1 MENSPT
7 TTRKKISAKS
17 ARLQRERAPKVVE
30 NTKNAIFLRG
40 NKTSETCGSALKE
53 LFLLRKPHAKM
64 MQRKNDNIHPF
75 EDVASLEFL
84 CQKNDCS
91 LFAVAC
97 HSKKRPDNLII
108 GRLFDNHVLDIVE
121 FGVESVTTIQILAK
135 QYPAAQFKRLGSKPC
150 VIFIG
155 DLWDI
160 REDHRNLRSLLLDF
174 VRGEDV
180 TGVNL
185 ASLDHVIVFTAA
197 LEKIFMR
204 TYTILLKKKGDS
216 TDINRSN
223 APRSRLVLSAPSMN
237 FVIRR
242 SRWPGND
249 LWKKAIRQPKAIK
262 PKKRKNVSTSAL
274 GETLGQ
280 IHMTRQDYSE
290 MQTRKVKAL
299 HQHKAVAMKRSSR
312 SEEVGGSI
320 GNVSDDTTG
329 GHSADNSSSGVS
341 IAKKEGES
349 KRARRS

>member
-1 MENSPT
+1 
-7 TTRKKISAKS
+7 
-17 ARLQRERAPKVVE
+17 
-30 NTKNAIFLRG
+30 
-40 NKTSETCGSALKE
+40 
-53 LFLLRKPHAKM
+53 M

-262 PKKRKNVSTSAL
+262 PKKRKNVLLFLLSL
-274 GETLGQ
+274 LNWITLE
-280 IHMTRQDYSE
+280 ILKLLE
-290 MQTRKVKAL
+290 IKL
-299 HQHKAVAMKRSSR
+299 
-312 SEEVGGSI
+312 EILE
-320 GNVSDDTTG
+320 
-329 GHSADNSSSGVS
+329 
-341 IAKKEGES
+341 
-349 KRARRS
+349 